1 MAFRDDRDAQ
11 KQKAEELQRALTA
24 AEAELAA
31 GREQAERTR
40 ELERELAA
48 AKAHLARIE
57 ERLPAPK
64 PSRGVIWL
72 AVACVGG
79 TAAIGAF
86 LLVRSSAPPPEH
98 PSPAVQPVAV
108 VPPTPVVTT
117 PPVNPVPTVSP
128 TPEGPIPPMR
138 ETTAVWRAKVKSATG
153 LPLAVGSACE
163 IESVWGNR
171 RGREVVVRCGK
182 EVLYRS
188 TDKLEGMAQMGH
200 DFIEE
205 LGDAPS
211 TARGTLTWNDVGS
224 RSGPRTQAS
233 IDTGVSSAAA
243 WRETA
248 PAFRVELTVA
258 TLSDPY
264 PYDDST
270 LAFSERLK
278 RKAKVEKVQGKA
290 PIRPGASCDVHLAP
304 ALVET
309 MNCRALVTCG
319 GQVLYG
325 GPHRGFGVC
334 EAKDDKPTR
343 FADETHDG
351 DPVLRWDIPAGKLEL
366 VVQKDG
372 SEWSADLAVA
382 PAK

>member
-64 PSRGVIWL
+64 PSRRAVWL
-72 AVACVGG
+72 AVATVGVAG
-79 TAAIGAF
+79 TAGAF
-86 LLVRSSAPPPEH
+86 LLARSPAPSPEH
-98 PSPAVQPVAV
+98 APVAVQPIAVAA
-108 VPPTPVVTT
+108 PTPLVTT
-117 PPVNPVPTVSP
+117 KPVTPIPTVHA

-138 ETTAVWRAKVKSATG
+138 ETTAIWRAKVKSATG

-163 IESVWGNR
+163 VESIWGNR

-200 DFIEE
+200 DFIERI
-205 LGDAPS
+205 GDAPS

-258 TLSDPY
+258 PLSDPY

-270 LAFSERLK
+270 LAFSERIK
-278 RKAKVEKVQGKA
+278 QKAKVEKVQGKA
-290 PIRPGASCDVHLAP
+290 PVRPGASCDVRLTP
-304 ALVET
+304 EIDEKLT
-309 MNCRALVTCG
+309 CRALVKCG
-319 GQVLYG
+319 AQIVYG
-325 GPHRGFGVC
+325 GPYLGLSTC
-334 EAKDDKPTR
+334 ETKDGKPTR
-343 FADETHDG
+343 FADEAHDG

-372 SEWSADLAVA
+372 SEWSAELTV
-382 PAK
+382 PPTK

>member
-64 PSRGVIWL
+64 SSSRAVWL
-72 AVACVGG
+72 ALAGVGVTG
-79 TAAIGAF
+79 AVGAF
-86 LLVRSSAPPPEH
+86 LLARSPAPIPEH
-98 PSPAVQPVAV
+98 AAVAVEPVAV
-108 VPPTPVVTT
+108 APPLALTTRPVTPA
-117 PPVNPVPTVSP
+117 PSVSP

-138 ETTAVWRAKVKSATG
+138 ETTAIWRAKVKSATG

-163 IESVWGNR
+163 VESVWGNR

-200 DFIEE
+200 DFIESI
-205 LGDAPS
+205 GDAPA

-233 IDTGVSSAAA
+233 VDTGASSAAA

-258 TLSDPY
+258 PLSDPY

-270 LAFSERLK
+270 LAFSERIK
-278 RKAKVEKVQGKA
+278 QKAKVEKIQGKA
-290 PIRPGASCDVHLAP
+290 PIRPGASCDVRLTP
-304 ALVET
+304 EIDEK
-309 MNCRALVTCG
+309 MNCRALVKCG
-319 GQVLYG
+319 AQIVYG
-325 GPHRGFGVC
+325 GTYSGLSTC
-334 EAKDDKPTR
+334 EAKDGKPTR
-343 FADETHDG
+343 FADESHDG
-351 DPVLRWDIPAGKLEL
+351 DPVLRWDILAGKLEL

-372 SEWSADLAVA
+372 SEWSAELAVA